1 MWKSKRRRIDGIFKI
16 KEMKGCCKNHLK
28 SLKLPIMYNN
38 TGLDISKK
46 DLMENRINRKLDDSH
61 GICACH
67 RYSLGT
73 YYRPSIQIMIQPK

>member
-1 MWKSKRRRIDGIFKI
+1 
-16 KEMKGCCKNHLK
+16 
-28 SLKLPIMYNN
+28 MYNN